1 MSTSAALLRAVAFQL
16 AERAG
21 GRGVAVQI
29 DRLWRVLVVIDR
41 FVVSGW
47 HTTIKSNSID
57 AIVFVIDSGS
67 IFRRKRWMCV
77 SSVWVVMALL

>member
-47 HTTIKSNSID
+47 HTTIKFNSID
-57 AIVFVIDSGS
+57 AIVLSSTRVPSFAANDGCASPAFGS
-67 IFRRKRWMCV
+67 
-77 SSVWVVMALL
+77 